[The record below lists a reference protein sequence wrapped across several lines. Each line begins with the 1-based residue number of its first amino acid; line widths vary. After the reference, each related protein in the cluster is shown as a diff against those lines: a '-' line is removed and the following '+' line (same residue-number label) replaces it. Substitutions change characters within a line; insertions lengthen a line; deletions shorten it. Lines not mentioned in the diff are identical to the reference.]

1 MELLEIARFCSQ
13 FFGSFNTK
21 KRASGSFSAQ
31 QRPEVHPGGWFFTP
45 HLVGCVDAREVL
57 EREQDVEP
65 VSHPNLGT

>member
-1 MELLEIARFCSQ
+1 MELLEIARFSRSSLVHSTQ
-13 FFGSFNTK
+13 K
-21 KRASGSFSAQ
+21 KEPREATAQ
-31 QRPEVHPGGWFFTP
+31 QLPEVHPGGGFS